1 MQHSSDPTGPQP
13 HYSRVLED
21 GGTVSLSGATVADP
35 DTGEPVPAATLL
47 LPAWRLRDL
56 SRALRGWS
64 ATTALVAMSADWPP
78 DETNLADALTTT
90 ANLLDPP
97 PGGATAPATPVPDT
111 GGDTEPA

>member
-1 MQHSSDPTGPQP
+1 MQHSNAPAGPHP
-13 HYSRVLED
+13 HYSRALAD

-35 DTGEPVPAATLL
+35 DTGESVPAATLL

-64 ATTALVAMSADWPP
+64 ATTALVAMTADWPP

-90 ANLLDPP
+90 ANLLEPP
-97 PGGATAPATPVPDT
+97 RPPESPASHPQAP
-111 GGDTEPA
+111 PA

>member
-1 MQHSSDPTGPQP
+1 MQHSSNPTGPHP
-13 HYSRVLED
+13 HYSHALAD

-35 DTGEPVPAATLL
+35 DTGEPVPVATLL

-78 DETNLADALTTT
+78 DETDLADALAAT
-90 ANLLDPP
+90 ANVL
-97 PGGATAPATPVPDT
+97 
-111 GGDTEPA
+111 EPARPPQPPTSHPEAPLA